1 MEEIKSNAGQGLG
14 VAGLILGILAVPM
27 GIIPCT
33 FFLGILFGLGGI
45 VMSAV
50 ALSQAI
56 RWNGPKT
63 LIIIALV
70 CSIMGFTFAAAWGV
84 AFSSHSSILREVF
97 EDIRD
102 NGELNNSDRDWD
114 RGRDRGRNVFVPR
127 PDEDT
132 VMFEEYD
139 SEDLRA
145 LEDTL
150 RALEEETP

>member
-50 ALSQAI
+50 ALSQAS

-63 LIIIALV
+63 LIIVALV

-84 AFSSHSSILREVF
+84 AFSSSHFALRELF
-97 EDIRD
+97 EDIRE
-102 NGELNNSDRDWD
+102 NGEWNGFNRDWERDRD
-114 RGRDRGRNVFVPR
+114 RDLVLPR
-127 PDEDT
+127 PEEDT
-132 VMFEEYD
+132 VMFEDYD